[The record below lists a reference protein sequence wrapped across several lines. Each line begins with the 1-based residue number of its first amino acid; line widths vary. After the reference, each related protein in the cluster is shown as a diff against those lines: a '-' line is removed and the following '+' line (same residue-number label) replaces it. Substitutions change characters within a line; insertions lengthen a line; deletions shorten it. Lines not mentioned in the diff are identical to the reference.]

1 MAYLSEKTFERIAE
15 AITEAETKSRC
26 EIVAVF
32 TARSD
37 DYRYAPMVWAALLS
51 LFVPFAAYTLLPLDR
66 PDLGTFALAQWLLFM
81 LLLLLFRMN
90 PPRLV
95 PAALRQ
101 KRAEQQAARQFISQG
116 LNGEKSPPAVLFF
129 VSFDERY
136 VRILSNAKVPIADEA
151 WQKVIDTMI
160 ARIHVGEI
168 DEGIIDA
175 VRTIGATLEAHCP
188 ADGGAA
194 NENRY
199 PNRLVIS

>member
-37 DYRYAPMVWAALLS
+37 DYRYVPMVWAAMLS

-90 PPRLV
+90 PPRLLPV
-95 PAALRQ
+95 SLRQ
-101 KRAEQQAARQFISQG
+101 KRAEQQAARQFITQG
-116 LNGEKSPPAVLFF
+116 LNSEKSPPAVLFF

-136 VRILSNAKVPIADEA
+136 VRILSNAKVPIADKA
-151 WQKVIDTMI
+151 W
-160 ARIHVGEI
+160 RE
-168 DEGIIDA
+168 IIDA
-175 VRTIGATLEAHCP
+175 MVTRIHAGEMDEGMVDAVRNIGATLAAHCP
-188 ADGGAA
+188 ANDGAA
-194 NENRY
+194 NKNRY
-199 PNRLVIS
+199 PNRLVIF